1 MFYCHGVSEAK
12 CLQWPNC
19 RLDILRVDL
28 LRLAPTRQ
36 GGQTRGLKPG
46 LRAIEAQKPNSHALS
61 GTTTGKTSPVDG
73 LSHCRSDCEHRRC

>member
-12 CLQWPNC
+12 CLQWPNR
-19 RLDILRVDL
+19 RLDILRIDL
-28 LRLAPTRQ
+28 LRLASTRQ

-61 GTTTGKTSPVDG
+61 GTTAGKTSLVDG
-73 LSHCRSDCEHRRC
+73 LSHRRSDFERRCC